1 MITDIEKEVHEI
13 TKWIK
18 EARKS
23 LTSMALNVRMKYE
36 DAITEYLL
44 DIGDTE
50 RKLKIFVGY
59 CLTSQRFKF
68 IIYPSD

>member
-1 MITDIEKEVHEI
+1 M
-13 TKWIK
+13 
-18 EARKS
+18 RKS

-50 RKLKIFVGY
+50 MQIQNIRTILLDEEVI
-59 CLTSQRFKF
+59 
-68 IIYPSD
+68 

>member
-1 MITDIEKEVHEI
+1 M
-13 TKWIK
+13 
-18 EARKS
+18 RKS

-50 RKLKIFVGY
+50 TQIENIRRILLDKPTI
-59 CLTSQRFKF
+59 
-68 IIYPSD
+68 